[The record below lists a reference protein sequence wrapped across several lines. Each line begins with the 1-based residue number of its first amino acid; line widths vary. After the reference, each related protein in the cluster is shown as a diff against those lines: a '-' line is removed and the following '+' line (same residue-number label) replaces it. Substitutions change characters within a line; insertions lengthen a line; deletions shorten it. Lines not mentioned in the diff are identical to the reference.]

1 MKKSRLD
8 IAVIGLGTFGYE
20 LAVQLSK
27 KGHHILAV
35 DIDEKKVNDIKDEV
49 DLAVAADITD
59 EDVIKKLELAD
70 FDKIVFAMTSALESI
85 ILAITTLKKLNAKY
99 IIGKA
104 NTRIKK
110 EILLKIGADEVILP
124 EISTA
129 IRLAERL
136 SEPDVLEKFRI
147 DDENALIE
155 IKTPRKFRGKTLR
168 ELDLRKKHGL
178 SVIFIRRNGKT
189 GIADPEMPLKE
200 DDILYIVG
208 NEEEIKDFFID

>member
-1 MKKSRLD
+1 LD
-8 IAVIGLGTFGYE
+8 IAIIGLGTFGYE
-20 LAVQLSK
+20 LAVQLSRH
-27 KGHHILAV
+27 GHHILAI

-49 DLAVAADITD
+49 DLAVVADITD

-70 FDKIVFAMTSALESI
+70 FDKIIFAMTSALESI
-85 ILAITTLKKLNAKY
+85 ILAITTLKKLDAKY

-129 IRLAERL
+129 INLAERL
-136 SEPDVLEKFRI
+136 SEPNVLEKFQI
-147 DDENALIE
+147 DEKNALIE
-155 IKTPRKFRGKTLR
+155 IKAPQKFWGKSLR

-178 SVIFIRRNGKT
+178 SVIFISRNGKT
-189 GIADPEMPLKE
+189 SIAHPETPLQK
-200 DDILYIVG
+200 DDILFVVG
-208 NEEEIKDFFID
+208 NEKEIKNFFID